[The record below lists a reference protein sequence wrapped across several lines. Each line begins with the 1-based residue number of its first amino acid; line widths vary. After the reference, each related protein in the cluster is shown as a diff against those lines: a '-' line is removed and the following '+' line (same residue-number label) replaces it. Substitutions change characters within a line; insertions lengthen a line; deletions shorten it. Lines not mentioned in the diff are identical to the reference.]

1 MLTLPDAIVPILQPF
16 STLFQSRTWTKAQVL
31 LVGAILAP
39 RKRTITS
46 ALRVMGLSDDSGF
59 AKYHHVLNRAA
70 FSPLQLGRMLL
81 LLLIRHLGR
90 GDEPMV
96 FGMDETI
103 ERRRGSRISALGVY
117 CDAVRSSESHLVKTT
132 GLRWI
137 SLMWLANIPWAHRTW
152 ALPILTALAPSEQY
166 HREAGLPHKKIT
178 DWARQMILQLRRWL
192 PNRHIVVV
200 ADRSYAA
207 LGLLHFCQ
215 SLTHPVTFITRLRL
229 DAALYEPPPLRLP
242 GQIGRPRIK
251 GQRLPSLIELLDRD
265 DVNWDLVS
273 VVWHDGTIRTLQL
286 CSQTAHWYRWGR
298 VPVPIRWVLIR
309 DPLGQLSTQAL
320 LCTETGTDPV
330 QIVQWFV
337 LRWQM
342 EVTFQEVR
350 AHLGVE
356 TQRQWS
362 DRAIARTTLLLLG
375 LFSWVTLAAKL
386 LQTERVDRPRSA
398 AWYAK
403 TEPTFID
410 AIALVRRHLWF
421 ATETFSTSGTD
432 ARLCTMDSQRTKGR
446 ISSTKSPQEVE
457 HAYPA
462 RSDYIAAESI

>member
-1 MLTLPDAIVPILQPF
+1 M
-16 STLFQSRTWTKAQVL
+16 
-31 LVGAILAP
+31 
-39 RKRTITS
+39 
-46 ALRVMGLSDDSGF
+46 
-59 AKYHHVLNRAA
+59 
-70 FSPLQLGRMLL
+70 
-81 LLLIRHLGR
+81 
-90 GDEPMV
+90 
-96 FGMDETI
+96 
-103 ERRRGSRISALGVY
+103 
-117 CDAVRSSESHLVKTT
+117 
-132 GLRWI
+132 
-137 SLMWLANIPWAHRTW
+137 
-152 ALPILTALAPSEQY
+152 
-166 HREAGLPHKKIT
+166 
-178 DWARQMILQLRRWL
+178 
-192 PNRHIVVV
+192 
-200 ADRSYAA
+200 
-207 LGLLHFCQ
+207 
-215 SLTHPVTFITRLRL
+215 
-229 DAALYEPPPLRLP
+229 EPPPTRLP

-350 AHLGVE
+350 AHLGVA

-362 DRAIARTTLLLLG
+362 DRAIARTTPLLLG

-398 AWYAK
+398 AWYVK

-432 ARLCTMDSQRTKGR
+432 ADVEKVPAQLFNRL
-446 ISSTKSPQEVE
+446 VE
-457 HAYPA
+457 SLAY
-462 RSDYIAAESI
+462 AA